1 MAGKKYPLLPTFHTP
16 ISNQLN
22 PCHLSEPGKMSK
34 TKSLQRGNFFLFQ
47 AGHGSEVALRSP
59 SGGPGPLEGD
69 PEPWNFRPEA
79 VMAIYYL
86 SLF

>member
-1 MAGKKYPLLPTFHTP
+1 MVRKSRKRLGRRAG
-16 ISNQLN
+16 
-22 PCHLSEPGKMSK
+22 SEIRMGRDGEGAVWKM
-34 TKSLQRGNFFLFQ
+34 T
-47 AGHGSEVALRSP
+47 GHGSEVALRSP